1 MSTIKPGENRKFI
14 YFIDAQLKNHLTAL
28 ASGFP
33 SSVLCD
39 TAFSFFS
46 IGACTSPESPDL
58 FCGLRSIELCSA
70 VLESSCGNSKA
81 RNNGV

>member
-46 IGACTSPESPDL
+46 IGACTSPDL
-58 FCGLRSIELCSA
+58 ICGLHSIKFWSA
-70 VLESSCGNSKA
+70 VLESSCGIFQGLVN
-81 RNNGV
+81 